1 MQTLDFSDSEANLSL
16 NLPCN
21 PIVILA
27 ENFSGFSHYQ
37 VQFDELENNS
47 ATSFNFENKTIKIF

>member
-1 MQTLDFSDSEANLSL
+1 MQTLNFSDSKANLSL

-27 ENFSGFSHYQ
+27 ENFLGFSHYQ
-37 VQFDELENNS
+37 VQFDELEHNS
-47 ATSFNFENKTIKIF
+47 ATSFKFDNKTIKIY